1 MERLP
6 EVILLPEPWWLEV
19 ALAAAL
25 AVDVGMSIRPLEFI
39 RDCLNG
45 VGFPR
50 QWWWTLIVIKSLAVS
65 GLLVGLAIPG
75 VGLAAT
81 VGVIVYFSSAA
92 VAHIRARFLGMELW
106 VNCLGFL
113 AFAIATLLI
122 GFLC

>member
-1 MERLP
+1 MN
-6 EVILLPEPWWLEV
+6 LLPEPWWLEV

-25 AVDVGMSIRPLEFI
+25 AVDVGMSIKPPKFI
-39 RDCLNG
+39 RECLDG

-50 QWWWTLIVIKSLAVS
+50 QWWWTLIVIKSLAVT

-75 VGLAAT
+75 IGLAAT
-81 VGVIVYFSSAA
+81 VGVIVYFSSAV

-113 AFAIATLLI
+113 ALAVATLLF
-122 GFLC
+122 GFLL

>member
-1 MERLP
+1 M
-6 EVILLPEPWWLEV
+6 VLLPEHWWLEV

-25 AVDVGMSIRPLEFI
+25 AVDVGMSLKPPTFI

-50 QWWWTLIVIKSLAVS
+50 QWWWTLIVIKSLAIT

-75 VGLAAT
+75 IGLAAT
-81 VGVIVYFSSAA
+81 VGVIVYFSSAV

-106 VNCLGFL
+106 VNCMGFL
-113 AFAIATLLI
+113 TLALATLLF
-122 GFLC
+122 GSLF

>member
-1 MERLP
+1 M
-6 EVILLPEPWWLEV
+6 ILLPEPWWLEA
-19 ALAAAL
+19 ALAAVL
-25 AVDVGMSIRPLEFI
+25 AVDVGMSIKPPKFI

-50 QWWWTLIVIKSLAVS
+50 QWWWTLIVIKSLAVT

-75 VGLAAT
+75 IGLAAT

-92 VAHIRARFLGMELW
+92 VAHIRSRFLGMEFC

-113 AFAIATLLI
+113 VLGVAALLF
-122 GFLC
+122 GFLF

>member
-1 MERLP
+1 MN
-6 EVILLPEPWWLEV
+6 LLPEPWWLGV

-25 AVDVGMSIRPLEFI
+25 AVDVGMSIKPSKFI
-39 RDCLNG
+39 RECLDG

-50 QWWWTLIVIKSLAVS
+50 QWWWTLIVIKSLAVT

-75 VGLAAT
+75 IGLAAT
-81 VGVIVYFSSAA
+81 VGVIVYFSSAV

-113 AFAIATLLI
+113 ALAVATLLF
-122 GFLC
+122 GFLL